1 MFQSRTTLIRPI
13 AESSYD
19 IATTSTSAA
28 PKSLYSTTT
37 TSSMPIVDPQKR
49 IANTEASITST
60 RNMSTTPKTGYTNVL
75 KIDLKCPIFKEYL
88 KKYIKK
94 NCLGGNNLT

>member
-1 MFQSRTTLIRPI
+1 MEQQPTNNQEVVLEYIGCFIVVVTMGTAVVRIEVEGVWYVLIVEGII

-37 TSSMPIVDPQKR
+37 TSSIPIVVPQKR
-49 IANTEASITST
+49 IPNTEASITST
-60 RNMSTTPKTGYTNVL
+60 RDMSKFL
-75 KIDLKCPIFKEYL
+75 F
-88 KKYIKK
+88 
-94 NCLGGNNLT
+94 